1 MPKKEKHSKPVI
13 EPGLYD
19 IRVQEKKE
27 HKFNTG
33 LMQFKKKVKPMENEN
48 KKNIELLKLFEKIVS
63 EKTKYKSM
71 GNAKYHISEIKSGA
85 DKGALLILF
94 PQTQNVTGWIK
105 NFSAFARMYKKT
117 HKSFLGFIGKLF
129 FVHAGFKD
137 LWNDLESS
145 LKKDIEKYFVKKI
158 NKDEKAVFE
167 NHIIISGY
175 SQGGALATIAYDKLV
190 NAGYNVAAITFGAP
204 RTFIMPPLTTR
215 KRFVNLHRFYVRG
228 DIVTRVPFFPFWHV
242 GKGHGMG
249 KRCFFSNAV
258 NHTITAYKN
267 NIKEWVSKK

>member
-1 MPKKEKHSKPVI
+1 
-13 EPGLYD
+13 
-19 IRVQEKKE
+19 
-27 HKFNTG
+27 
-33 LMQFKKKVKPMENEN
+33 MENKN
-48 KKNIELLKLFEKIVS
+48 KKNIELLKLFEKIVF
-63 EKTKYKSM
+63 EKTKYKSV

-85 DKGALLILF
+85 LKGALLILF
-94 PQTQNVTGWIK
+94 PQTQNDTGWIK
-105 NFSAFARMYKKT
+105 NFSAFARMYKKSG
-117 HKSFLGFIGKLF
+117 KGFIGRVIGKLF

-137 LWNDLESS
+137 LWNDIENS
-145 LKKDIEKYFVKKI
+145 LSKDIEKYFVKKI
-158 NKDEKAVFE
+158 NKNKKAVFE

-175 SQGGALATIAYDKLV
+175 SQGGALATIAYDKLT

-204 RTFIMPPLTTR
+204 RTFIMPPLTTK

-242 GKGHGMG
+242 GNSHGMG